1 MNDEQKKQV
10 AIFRFGVISD
20 FVSPTRLAW
29 GERARLI
36 QQKCERSWQI
46 PFSGRTRL
54 TPTTIRSW
62 IRAYEKSDQQLESLY
77 PQSRTDRGQA
87 RALDQETTLA
97 LIGLRKE
104 MPLAPVHTLIRTAR
118 QRGIV
123 DAEQYLAESTVWRLF
138 KREGLMFSTEH
149 APVDRRRFEAQ
160 LPNDLWQSDVM
171 HGPSVLVD
179 GKNRKTY
186 LIAFLDDMS
195 RLICHAQFYRSENL
209 NAFLDALRQALLTRG
224 LPRKLYVDN
233 GPAFRSFHLQQITA
247 SLGIAL
253 IHAKPYQPQGKG
265 KIERFFRTVRSDFLP
280 AVRAKTLDDL
290 NLALDCY
297 LRDVYHNREHR
308 STSQTPL
315 ARYAEHCECVRAAP
329 KDLADHFRLQARRRV
344 AKDRTIA
351 LLGRLFEAPI
361 ALIGKQVTLFYHPND
376 PARVEARM
384 NGKSYGLLTVVDVN
398 VNCQVKR
405 EKDSVKIH
413 TETRTLSGGQLPLA
427 GINKEEKS

>member
-46 PFSGRTRL
+46 PFSNRTRL
-54 TPTTIRSW
+54 SPPTIRSW
-62 IRAYEKSDQQLESLY
+62 IRAYEKSGQQLESLY
-77 PQSRTDRGQA
+77 PHSRSDRGQA

-97 LIGLRKE
+97 LIGLRKQ
-104 MPLAPVHTLIRTAR
+104 MPTAPVHTLIRTAQ
-118 QRGIV
+118 QRRIV
-123 DAEQYLAESTVWRLF
+123 DTEQYLAESTIWRLL
-138 KREGLMFSTEH
+138 KREGLMLPTEH
-149 APVDRRRFEAQ
+149 TPVDRRRFEAE

-171 HGPSVLVD
+171 HGPSVMVQS
-179 GKNRKTY
+179 KNRKTY
-186 LIAFLDDMS
+186 LVAFIDDMS
-195 RLICHAQFYRSENL
+195 RLCCHAQFYLSENL
-209 NAFLDALRQALLTRG
+209 NSYLDCLRQALLTRG

-280 AVRAKTLDDL
+280 GVRAQTLDDL
-290 NLALDCY
+290 NLALDCW
-297 LRDVYHNREHR
+297 LRDVYHLREHR

-315 ARYAEHCECVRAAP
+315 ARYASHCECVRAAP
-329 KDLADHFRLQARRRV
+329 KDLPDHFRLQARRRV
-344 AKDRTIA
+344 AKDRTVA
-351 LLGRLFEAPI
+351 LAGRLFEAPI
-361 ALIGKQVTLFYHPND
+361 ALIGKQITLFYHPHD
-376 PARVEARM
+376 PALVEARFE
-384 NGKSYGLLTVVDVN
+384 GKSYGFLTALDLN

-405 EKDSVKIH
+405 EKNNLKIH
-413 TETRTLSGGQLPLA
+413 SEPRPLTSGLLPF
-427 GINKEEKS
+427 GKKEEN

>member
-1 MNDEQKKQV
+1 MTDEQKKQV

-36 QQKCERSWQI
+36 KHKCERSWQI
-46 PFSGRTRL
+46 PFSQRTRL
-54 TPTTIRSW
+54 APATIRSW
-62 IRAYEKSDQQLESLY
+62 IRAYERSGQQIESLY
-77 PQSRTDRGQA
+77 PHSRSDRGQA
-87 RALDQETTLA
+87 RCFDQETTLA
-97 LIGLRKE
+97 LIRLRKE
-104 MPLAPVHTLIRTAR
+104 MPHAPVHTLIRTAQ
-118 QRGIV
+118 QRGV
-123 DAEQYLAESTVWRLF
+123 VEPEQSLAESTLWRLF
-138 KREGLMFSTEH
+138 KREGLMQRTEH
-149 APVDRRRFEAQ
+149 EPVDRRRFEAE

-171 HGPSVLVD
+171 HGPAVAVE

-186 LIAFLDDMS
+186 LIAFIDDMS
-195 RLICHAQFYRSENL
+195 RLICHAQFYLSENL
-209 NAFLDALRQALLTRG
+209 NSYLDALRQALLTRG

-280 AVRAKTLDDL
+280 GVRAKTLDDL
-290 NLALDCY
+290 NLALDCW

-315 ARYAEHCECVRAAP
+315 ARYAQHCECVRAAP
-329 KDLADHFRLQARRRV
+329 KDLSDHFRQQARRRV
-344 AKDRTIA
+344 AKDRTVAIA
-351 LLGRLFEAPI
+351 GRLFDAPI
-361 ALIGKQVTLFYHPND
+361 ALIGKQITLFYHPHD
-376 PARVEARM
+376 PARIEARLD
-384 NGKSYGLLTVVDVN
+384 GKSYGLLTAVDLN

-405 EKDSVKIH
+405 EKDSLKIR
-413 TETRTLSGGQLPLA
+413 TEPRPVPSGQLCFGL
-427 GINKEEKS
+427 KEEN